1 MALTKAEIREIANE
15 IAKSPEQKAITKQW
29 CDELDREYDKDF
41 GNTKKQ

>member
-1 MALTKAEIREIANE
+1 MALTKAQIRALAEKIGNT
-15 IAKSPEQKAITKQW
+15 PEQKAIEKKW